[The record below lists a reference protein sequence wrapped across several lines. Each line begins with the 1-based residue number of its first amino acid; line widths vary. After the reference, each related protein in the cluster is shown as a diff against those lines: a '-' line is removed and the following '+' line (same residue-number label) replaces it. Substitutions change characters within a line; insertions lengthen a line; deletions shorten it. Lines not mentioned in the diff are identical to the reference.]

1 MFVLPL
7 LGERACL
14 FHDIVRTSSISVV
27 EACVCLVSNV
37 ALSLIPGEGW
47 AESSDLSLPAP
58 RLHIMHMFREGSTEL
73 G

>member
-1 MFVLPL
+1 M
-7 LGERACL
+7 
-14 FHDIVRTSSISVV
+14 HHVRSFM

-58 RLHIMHMFREGSTEL
+58 NLHIMHMLRKSSTEL